1 MQRPQGVPSNPEF
14 QTDIQKAQVA
24 KLELQ
29 KSIEMLVREYEVTYG
44 LTVTDIN
51 YTRVTA
57 GGNLLSRKVE
67 AVITI

>member
-1 MQRPQGVPSNPEF
+1 MKDHTAPDLR
-14 QTDIQKAQVA
+14 TDIQKAQVA

-29 KSIEMLVREYEVTYG
+29 NQIAMLVKEYEVTYG

-57 GGNLLSRKVE
+57 GSNLLKREVE
-67 AVITI
+67 AVVTL